1 MASNN
6 LPVWASWVQVLGVPV
21 TGVILT
27 LVIACVQ
34 QRLQNIR
41 LRHDLY
47 DRRYRVYGAAKE
59 LLASVQVDGSVKRP
73 AFQAFVERTSDAEFL
88 FKNQDIFEYLTKLR
102 EKAIR
107 SIHVSTKLSDANL
120 KTKDSDK
127 FADEE
132 GEIAKWFIA
141 QFGTLRDKFKPFMR
155 LY

>member
-1 MASNN
+1 MANSD
-6 LPVWASWVQVLGVPV
+6 LPAWASWVQVLGVPV
-21 TGVILT
+21 TGIILT
-27 LVIACVQ
+27 IVIACVQ

-47 DRRYRVYGAAKE
+47 DRRYRVYGAAKG

-88 FKNQDIFEYLTKLR
+88 FRNQDIVEYLTKLR

-107 SIHVSTKLSDANL
+107 SIHLGTRLSGEKLGNEG
-120 KTKDSDK
+120 SDK

-132 GEIAKWFIA
+132 GEIVTWFLA
-141 QFGTLRDKFKPFMR
+141 QFDTLRDKFRPVMR